1 MVITFVVHQ
10 GQRILDALASIV
22 GGSK

>member
-10 GQRILDALASIV
+10 GQHILDALASIV